1 VQYFSDEQLDD
12 MFRLLDFDQLEQLGY
27 KMDIYSPDELEDFMI
42 TIEEEFSELD
52 REDKIAELQ
61 QIGAF
66 DDDYLVDEVKMGA
79 EPYNLYS
86 HPSLGHVTS
95 DLMWENLGGTLKP
108 VGINPEYE
116 IETPTPP
123 SNGGTESGGESQ
135 QQEQEHQEH
144 RPQSTPESNNPFAAE
159 ETVCQDDHLDGID
172 FLEWTEYAEGPN
184 CYITG
189 LPNPGGDIEGHDN
202 ICQPCAAKW
211 IYDEGG
217 PEGEGYYRVSAMKA
231 ETKRERLKREREERE
246 MDDAATDV
254 DYMRQHYAEDGNIY
268 YGSFE
273 GERMSFGTIKY
284 QCDYESPQ
292 DLTGDQMGE
301 LEDYVEQEIRS
312 TGDGEGKLNF
322 EYTFNDG
329 DPSYDEQFDVD
340 VSVTW
345 YHEYSDFNTAETGT
359 HAAESHELPFGSG
372 LVDQYAAYLE
382 ERCGNHW
389 RDFLEEYY
397 DNMDAEDIPV
407 WNDGI
412 VEWETSGPM
421 SPTGSGYSSASA
433 PPLGVLVGAGDTFL
447 NYTEAQQDMVES
459 SGGLYGA
466 EDEDMVIKNWYG
478 DKAYDPQR
486 AHTFTYY
493 IYVDGEHEDTGQI
506 TVYAD
511 NRMEAYKGAYIVL
524 GEGAQPDEEFDVLY
538 QSEDSTPVMDPM
550 EFGEMANWKP
560 MDGTPGLK
568 RQRAESDAFIYA
580 YNEGHSDARRD
591 AGYNVRRTDR
601 ELTQFKKIFKQAE
614 EFAAD
619 SPFNTLLEIREDIII
634 DDEQDFDRLLSLY
647 MSLESDIATM
657 YQTMDNPKHPLLQE
671 MIRYRNQIATRL
683 DELQEQVEIQ
693 EEIQMDAEQR
703 RLADPTVPIQLE
715 KPFRTGY
722 KLGFGAIAAA
732 FTIPL
737 ALLGLGAVYNREQQ

>member
-1 VQYFSDEQLDD
+1 MQYFSDEQLDD

-27 KMDIYSPDELEDFMI
+27 KMDIYSPDELEDFLI

-52 REDKIAELQ
+52 REDKIAELR

-66 DDDYLVDEVKMGA
+66 DDDYLVDEVKMG
-79 EPYNLYS
+79 
-86 HPSLGHVTS
+86 
-95 DLMWENLGGTLKP
+95 
-108 VGINPEYE
+108 
-116 IETPTPP
+116 
-123 SNGGTESGGESQ
+123 
-135 QQEQEHQEH
+135 
-144 RPQSTPESNNPFAAE
+144 
-159 ETVCQDDHLDGID
+159 
-172 FLEWTEYAEGPN
+172 
-184 CYITG
+184 
-189 LPNPGGDIEGHDN
+189 
-202 ICQPCAAKW
+202 
-211 IYDEGG
+211 
-217 PEGEGYYRVSAMKA
+217 A

-254 DYMRQHYAEDGNIY
+254 DYMREHY
-268 YGSFE
+268 
-273 GERMSFGTIKY
+273 
-284 QCDYESPQ
+284 
-292 DLTGDQMGE
+292 
-301 LEDYVEQEIRS
+301 
-312 TGDGEGKLNF
+312 
-322 EYTFNDG
+322 
-329 DPSYDEQFDVD
+329 
-340 VSVTW
+340 
-345 YHEYSDFNTAETGT
+345 
-359 HAAESHELPFGSG
+359 
-372 LVDQYAAYLE
+372 
-382 ERCGNHW
+382 
-389 RDFLEEYY
+389 
-397 DNMDAEDIPV
+397 AEDIPV

-433 PPLGVLVGAGDTFL
+433 PPLGVLVGSGDTFL

-466 EDEDMVIKNWYG
+466 EDEDMVIKNWSG

-511 NRMEAYKGAYIVL
+511 NRMEAYNGAYIAL

-591 AGYNVRRTDR
+591 AGYNVRRTDK

-614 EFAAD
+614 ECAAD

-657 YQTMDNPKHPLLQE
+657 YQTMDNPKHPLLEE

-693 EEIQMDAEQR
+693 EEVLMDAEQR

-715 KPFRTGY
+715 RPLRTGY
-722 KLGFGAIAAA
+722 KLGLGWVAAA
-732 FTIPL
+732 LTVPL
-737 ALLGLGAVYNREQQ
+737 ALLGLGAIYNREQQ

>member
-1 VQYFSDEQLDD
+1 

-52 REDKIAELQ
+52 REDKIAELR

-79 EPYNLYS
+79 EEVSGDISFTARQLVDKLHDVDVKMYENVLDTIAWEGYGRVGTWS
-86 HPSLGHVTS
+86 DDKLGNMILHE
-95 DLMWENLGGTLKP
+95 D
-108 VGINPEYE
+108 
-116 IETPTPP
+116 
-123 SNGGTESGGESQ
+123 ESMS
-135 QQEQEHQEH
+135 
-144 RPQSTPESNNPFAAE
+144 AE
-159 ETVCQDDHLDGID
+159 ETCQDSHLDGID
-172 FLEWTEYAEGPN
+172 FLPWSEDAEGPN

-189 LPNPGGDIEGHDN
+189 LPNPDGDIEGEDN
-202 ICQPCAAKW
+202 ICEPCAAKW
-211 IYDEGG
+211 IYDYEG
-217 PEGEGYYRVSAMKA
+217 PEGEGYYRASAMKA

-254 DYMRQHYAEDGNIY
+254 DYMRQHYAESGKMY

-284 QCDYESPQ
+284 KCDYESSQ

-301 LEDYVEQEIRS
+301 LEDYVEREIRS
-312 TGDGEGKLNF
+312 TGDGEGKLDF

-329 DPSYDEQFDVD
+329 DEDNMFDVE
-340 VSVTW
+340 VSVAW
-345 YHEYSDFNTAETGT
+345 HHEYSDFNTAETGT

-389 RDFLEEYY
+389 QDFLEEYY

-466 EDEDMVIKNWYG
+466 EEEDN
-478 DKAYDPQR
+478 
-486 AHTFTYY
+486 AHMFTYHV
-493 IYVDGEHEDTGQI
+493 YVDGNHEDTGTI

-511 NRMEAYKGAYIVL
+511 DRTEAYYDVRTIL
-524 GEGAQPDEEFDVLY
+524 EEGAQPDEEFEVLY
-538 QSEDSTPVMDPM
+538 ESEDSTPVMDPM

-591 AGYNVRRTDR
+591 AGYNVRRTDK

-657 YQTMDNPKHPLLQE
+657 YKTMDNPKHPLLEE

-693 EEIQMDAEQR
+693 EEILMDAEQR

>member
-1 VQYFSDEQLDD
+1 MQYFSDEQLDD

-79 EPYNLYS
+79 E
-86 HPSLGHVTS
+86 
-95 DLMWENLGGTLKP
+95 
-108 VGINPEYE
+108 
-116 IETPTPP
+116 ETCED
-123 SNGGTESGGESQ
+123 S
-135 QQEQEHQEH
+135 
-144 RPQSTPESNNPFAAE
+144 
-159 ETVCQDDHLDGID
+159 HLDGID
-172 FLEWTEYAEGPN
+172 FLPWSEDAEGPT

-189 LPNPGGDIEGHDN
+189 LPNPAGDIEGEDN
-202 ICQPCAAKW
+202 ICEPCAAKW
-211 IYDEGG
+211 IYDYEG
-217 PEGEGYYRVSAMKA
+217 PEGEGYYRASAMKA
-231 ETKRERLKREREERE
+231 ETKRERLKREQEERE

-254 DYMRQHYAEDGNIY
+254 DYMREHYAE
-268 YGSFE
+268 
-273 GERMSFGTIKY
+273 
-284 QCDYESPQ
+284 
-292 DLTGDQMGE
+292 GDMYPFSGGM
-301 LEDYVEQEIRS
+301 VE
-312 TGDGEGKLNF
+312 
-322 EYTFNDG
+322 EYAN
-329 DPSYDEQFDVD
+329 
-340 VSVTW
+340 
-345 YHEYSDFNTAETGT
+345 
-359 HAAESHELPFGSG
+359 
-372 LVDQYAAYLE
+372 YLE
-382 ERCGNHW
+382 KICGNHW
-389 RDFLEEYY
+389 AAFQEEYY

-466 EDEDMVIKNWYG
+466 ESDDP
-478 DKAYDPQR
+478 YDPQR

-493 IYVDGEHEDTGQI
+493 IYVDGEHEDTGYI

-511 NRMEAYKGAYIVL
+511 NRMEAYNGAYIAL

-657 YQTMDNPKHPLLQE
+657 YQTMDNPKHPLLEE

>member
-1 VQYFSDEQLDD
+1 MQYFSDEQLDD

-27 KMDIYSPDELEDFMI
+27 KMDIYSPDELEDFLI

-52 REDKIAELQ
+52 REDKIAELR

-79 EPYNLYS
+79 E
-86 HPSLGHVTS
+86 
-95 DLMWENLGGTLKP
+95 
-108 VGINPEYE
+108 
-116 IETPTPP
+116 ET
-123 SNGGTESGGESQ
+123 
-135 QQEQEHQEH
+135 
-144 RPQSTPESNNPFAAE
+144 
-159 ETVCQDDHLDGID
+159 CQDSHLDGID
-172 FLEWTEYAEGPN
+172 FLPWSEDAEGPT

-189 LPNPGGDIEGHDN
+189 LPNPDGDIEGEDN
-202 ICQPCAAKW
+202 ICEPCAAKW
-211 IYDEGG
+211 IYDYEG
-217 PEGEGYYRVSAMKA
+217 PEGEGYYRASAMKA

-254 DYMRQHYAEDGNIY
+254 DYMRQHYAEGGNMY
-268 YGSFE
+268 YSSFE

-284 QCDYESPQ
+284 KCDYGTPQ
-292 DLTGDQMGE
+292 HLTGDQMSE
-301 LEDYVEQEIRS
+301 LEDYVEREIRS
-312 TGDGEGKLNF
+312 TGDGEGNIDF

-329 DPSYDEQFDVD
+329 DEDNMFDVE

-345 YHEYSDFNTAETGT
+345 HHEYSDFNTAETGT

-466 EDEDMVIKNWYG
+466 EEED
-478 DKAYDPQR
+478 D
-486 AHTFTYY
+486 AHKFTYH
-493 IYVDGEHEDTGQI
+493 IYVDGNHEDTGTI

-511 NRMEAYKGAYIVL
+511 NRTKAYYDVRTIL
-524 GEGAQPDEEFDVLY
+524 EEGAQPDEEFEVLY
-538 QSEDSTPVMDPM
+538 ESEDSTPTFTPVEGYKCDVCKKTIDEGVNLQDIDVHWYITDGDFNGDYDMKNHLGGYNDFYCYTCAENEGFMSEEGSTPVMDPM

-657 YQTMDNPKHPLLQE
+657 YQTMDNPKHPLLEE

-693 EEIQMDAEQR
+693 EEILMDAEQR